1 MEANQVDRRTI
12 WQTRLRAIEP
22 AALLVDALLLRRVA
36 RTAQAVSMFSGRVP
50 HSTVLVLSRERL
62 LDLTTEVE
70 LGVQNSG
77 ELPEQVALLAW
88 PGDEYEESV
97 VARTIAGRLVHAW
110 THLCWLSLPRLPQC
124 LRQRLWQLGQS
135 EWEEILA
142 VAAQDRWL
150 ARRVS
155 EEELVY
161 REFVAYWWE
170 LRLVYPERLPIW
182 FPTLARQ
189 IERIDNV
196 VSQDIDGRLWRERL
210 RLAGLLPNSPD
221 ESHSGHAAVVS
232 VQQELQEPHSAC
244 RQETVRMDFELPA
257 RTEDT
262 LLALAVPDGP
272 TNGASRHWNKIVRLV
287 QRGNFVRAARLCWLY
302 AQQAEPANRTW
313 WQQQARCL
321 IGQLADRLTNSLS
334 SDGNDAE
341 HFAAIKNA
349 WHEALW
355 PLLAPATSGLFT
367 QEARLLY
374 DLQRVCE
381 DARRGLYVVDVAGWL
396 RTWGQL
402 AWRREQPFLQQFLIL
417 RHLRAALRR
426 VPLCSL
432 SGEARQSLSYLL
444 ESAVEQ
450 QEIRLRNA
458 VAIPIRQVLEEVGLI
473 PHNLAE
479 QIEQE
484 RVVQTLADRIVE
496 TGHLNIGQ
504 LRDAISANQL
514 KLRDLQGLG
523 EWWNG
528 DQLLA
533 ADKKL
538 SLRLDGVYRRGEVYL
553 RWFQRLS
560 SIFFGTCLGRWFSL
574 FVALPFGGAYL
585 VLAGLDHILLHPLGH
600 WLGVEISFSGLRGIT
615 LFGLFLLGVINF
627 PQFREHVKRVLRGI
641 GGVLRA
647 LFWDIPRWLMSL
659 QILWYLWH
667 WSGFVFFRRYLFLP
681 LLLGLA
687 TYGYCWTLNTSRFWS
702 VTSVTVASVSGL
714 ALTTTREGRILLA
727 TLADYFA
734 WTLRYLSIEWI
745 VLSFNWIVELFR
757 SLVNSLEQVH
767 YRMDEWLRYRG
778 GQNRFQ
784 LAVKAVLSL
793 FWSVIAY
800 ILRFT
805 VYLLIEPQIN
815 PIKHFPVVTVSHKL
829 LLATIPFFRDVVLLI
844 TGMEPTPANQAKAVA
859 LVTSVIWA
867 IPGIFG
873 FLAWELKEN
882 WRLYVANRAKRLL
895 PLRIG
900 SHGET
905 IPQLLRPGAHSGTLR
920 KLFRRWRRCYSDA
933 AQVPPLLTTRRIED
947 QMHHIA
953 RAIESFFHR
962 NFIFLLNRVP
972 AWSGSL
978 PEVAEVRLGVSTIQV
993 VLRCEHVSSK
1003 QKEVETE
1010 DNSAVV
1016 TFSLQGGWIVAR
1028 WEKSGWLAQ
1037 LSSEQ
1042 TEILRKAL
1050 VGLYHWAGVEV
1061 VAEQLDNLVASI
1073 ENFARNRVASQIV
1086 AQEAKVDDPVIILSA
1101 PAVQSK
1107 LAESAD
1113 DLIILPTGKNTP
1125 VQSRFAYVAEGEKD
1139 LCLAWWLAWQG
1150 LHLYNMASPGQGV
1163 FYRWQDQD
1171 TIKPKRT
1178 NRWFE
1183 PGQSVWLS
1191 RLHSSDRAGEHNI
1204 PWPVLSPHHIWFA
1217 ASSLSWDEWSA
1228 WWSRYDHHES
1238 QEQSNPF
1245 G

>member
-1 MEANQVDRRTI
+1 
-12 WQTRLRAIEP
+12 
-22 AALLVDALLLRRVA
+22 
-36 RTAQAVSMFSGRVP
+36 MFSGRVP
-50 HSTVLVLSRERL
+50 HSTALVLSRERL
-62 LDLTTEVE
+62 LELTTEDE
-70 LGVQNSG
+70 LGIHNSS
-77 ELPEQVALLAW
+77 ELPDQVALLAW

-97 VARTIAGRLVHAW
+97 VARMMAGRLVHAW
-110 THLCWLSLPRLPQC
+110 THLHWLSLPGLPQC

-155 EEELVY
+155 AEELVY

-196 VSQDIDGRLWRERL
+196 VLQDIDGRPWQQRL
-210 RLAGLLPNSPD
+210 RLAGLLPNTPD
-221 ESHSGHAAVVS
+221 EFDSGHATVVPAK
-232 VQQELQEPHSAC
+232 QELREPRSASP
-244 RQETVRMDFELPA
+244 QETVFNGFELPA
-257 RTEDT
+257 QTEDAPP
-262 LLALAVPDGP
+262 ALVIPDGW
-272 TNGASRHWNKIVRLV
+272 TNGLSRHWNKIARLV

-302 AQQAEPANRTW
+302 AQQAEPASRNW
-313 WQQQARCL
+313 WQQRARYL
-321 IGQLADRLTNSLS
+321 IGQLAERLADSLS
-334 SDGNDAE
+334 LNENDAE
-341 HFAAIKNA
+341 HFAAIRNA
-349 WHEALW
+349 WREALW
-355 PLLAPATSGLFT
+355 PLVAPASSGLFT

-374 DLQRVCE
+374 DLQRAGE

-402 AWRREQPFLQQFLIL
+402 AWRREQPFLQQFVIL

-432 SGEARQSLSYLL
+432 SAEARQSLCSLL
-444 ESAVEQ
+444 ESAAEQ
-450 QEIRLRNA
+450 QEKRLRNA

-473 PHNLAE
+473 PRNLAE

-484 RVVQTLADRIVE
+484 RVVQTLADRVVQ
-496 TGHLNIGQ
+496 TGHLNIGH

-514 KLRDLQGLG
+514 KLRDLHGLG

-538 SLRLDGVYRRGEVYL
+538 SLKLDGVYRRGEVYL

-560 SIFFGTCLGRWFSL
+560 SIFFGTRLGRWFSL
-574 FVALPFGGAYL
+574 FIALPFGGAYL

-600 WLGVEISFSGLRGIT
+600 WLGVEIGFSELWGVT

-627 PQFREHVKRVLRGI
+627 PQFREQVKQALRGIASVLRG
-641 GGVLRA
+641 
-647 LFWDIPRWLMSL
+647 LFWDIPRWLMSWP
-659 QILWYLWH
+659 ILWYLWH
-667 WSGFVFFRRYLFLP
+667 WSGFAFFRRYLFLP
-681 LLLGLA
+681 LFLGLVA
-687 TYGYCWTLNTSRFWS
+687 YGYCWTLNTGKFWS
-702 VTSVTVASVSGL
+702 VISVTVASVSGL
-714 ALTTTREGRILLA
+714 AFTATREGRILLA

-734 WTLRYLSIEWI
+734 WTLRYLSVEWI

-757 SLVNSLEQVH
+757 SLVNSLEQVQ

-859 LVTSVIWA
+859 LVTTVIWA

-920 KLFRRWRRCYSDA
+920 KLFRRWRRCVSDA
-933 AQVPPLLTTRRIED
+933 SQVPPLLATRRLQD

-953 RAIESFFHR
+953 RAIESFLLQ
-962 NFIFLLNRVP
+962 NLIFLLSRIP
-972 AWSGSL
+972 AWRGPL
-978 PEVAEVRLGVSTIQV
+978 PKVTEVRLGISTIQV
-993 VLRCEHVSSK
+993 LLGYEKITSE
-1003 QKEVETE
+1003 QQEVETE

-1016 TFSLQGGWIVAR
+1016 TFSLQGGWMVVR
-1028 WEKSGWLAQ
+1028 WERSGWLTQ
-1037 LSSEQ
+1037 LTPDQ

-1061 VAEQLDNLVASI
+1061 VAEQLDNLTRSMRHL
-1073 ENFARNRVASQIV
+1073 ARDRTLGDM
-1086 AQEAKVDDPVIILSA
+1086 EAKELEIDNALTTSSG
-1101 PAVQSK
+1101 PAFQPKS
-1107 LAESAD
+1107 AESAD
-1113 DLIILPTGKNTP
+1113 DLITLPTGENTAH
-1125 VQSRFAYVAEGEKD
+1125 QSRVADFVEGGQD
-1139 LCLAWWLAWQG
+1139 FRLAWWLTWQG
-1150 LHLYNMASPGQGV
+1150 LHLYSLGSPGQGV
-1163 FYRWQDQD
+1163 FYKWQDQD
-1171 TIKPKRT
+1171 TVEPRT
-1178 NRWFE
+1178 PHRWFD
-1183 PGQSVWLS
+1183 PGQSVWLGWS
-1191 RLHSSDRAGEHNI
+1191 QLSGRVGENNI
-1204 PWPVLSPHHIWFA
+1204 AWPVLSRRHIWFA
-1217 ASSLSWDEWSA
+1217 ASPLSWDEWSA
-1228 WWSRYDHHES
+1228 WWPKYHHHES
-1238 QEQSNPF
+1238 PKQSNPI